1 MKLKKRLK
9 VGVKLASKS
18 ANKTKRN
25 YKLGR
30 KAGAGKHNARGLA
43 QSKMNRKSTSK
54 TQKAA
59 IMIGS
64 VAGLNSKKNR
74 DKVKKSAY
82 KMTAKHKAA
91 IAKALK
97 GRKRK

>member
-25 YKLGR
+25 YKNVG
-30 KAGAGKHNARGLA
+30 
-43 QSKMNRKSTSK
+43 K

-59 IMIGS
+59 IMVGS

>member
-9 VGVKLASKS
+9 RGVALARKS

-25 YKLGR
+25 FKLGR

-43 QSKMNRKSTSK
+43 QSKMNRKSVGK

-74 DKVKKSAY
+74 KKVKKTVY

-91 IAKALK
+91 ISRALK
-97 GRKRK
+97 RK